1 MSAIRQAVESYPSE
15 HSSADGPNRFL
26 PSAESSNN
34 RIEHSRAPGVAPDR
48 GQPTASTR
56 PDCRPSLPPRCRQKS
71 PSEQEAAPAVAQQ
84 RPSLVHFPH
93 PVEKSE
99 LPRYFWTR
107 LEDLLTDSIGW
118 RLQKLETKTL
128 AKPSC

>member
-1 MSAIRQAVESYPSE
+1 MSAIRLAVETYPNE
-15 HSSADGPNRFL
+15 HSNADGRNRFS

-34 RIEHSRAPGVAPDR
+34 RIGHSHAPGVAPDQ
-48 GQPTASTR
+48 GPPTASTR
-56 PDCRPSLPPRCRQKS
+56 LDCRPSLPRRCRQKS

-93 PVEKSE
+93 PVAKSE
-99 LPRYFWTR
+99 APRYFWTR

-118 RLQKLETKTL
+118 RL
-128 AKPSC
+128 